1 MWAAFAW
8 SAFKTL
14 LLNVAIGALT
24 TALQLRKQPKAPRYS
39 LSDFTYNTNDQGRA
53 LTRVFGRVP
62 VVGHMGWWGNYRARE
77 VTKKVR
83 VFGFSVGKQSLGWEY
98 YIGMWLHLTGGCVE
112 RVRAIYYG
120 DKLVWSGNVAL
131 SKTGS
136 TSIAVD
142 KRWDEAEGAQVKSG
156 LSGTFVF
163 WNIERQ
169 IGDNSTLPVDSYLAA
184 QLGESPPMY
193 PGTCHVRFDGFV
205 GTSPQIPSIK
215 IVVEDLTA
223 PAALLSGRQRTISYP
238 VENTLL
244 DGTAYA
250 AVQAFVD
257 GARNVNGSANPVF
270 ALAEIATKSDPSFGA
285 RMSPYLLDFD
295 SFMRAAHRVKED
307 GLGVD
312 FPWESTTPSSEQIEQ
327 LLQLINGHLDHDPR
341 TGLLK
346 LELVREDDAVSFD
359 FTSSNII
366 RLGKFERSVISEAPN
381 VFEVRYADRADK
393 YLEKTCTTRNIAGVR
408 GAGRE
413 IKVSQDYL
421 GVSTRDVASRL
432 VTRLKRSS
440 VSSLASLEFT
450 GVVPGG
456 TVLKPGQLITVDH
469 ETEGLL
475 RMRILS
481 ARYGDYSS
489 RQEVDIEAI
498 EDVFRDGNGS
508 LAGSDPGTTLPEDVL
523 PSNAVEAA
531 RVFYAP
537 AALTDGEND
546 QAMVLVAP
554 SSAYQTAYRVE
565 MALTTSGTFDDE
577 TAFRVDG
584 VHEFAAYGTTTGAVA
599 ENASFSVQLSAAS
612 AAVVARN
619 NAENPT
625 PYVCLGNPTTADH
638 VWIRATA
645 VSLDTGTNVAT
656 INTANGHGVW
666 GTWPLRFAAGTEAWI
681 AYDWVIDPGVLQTVL
696 TRAFNDTTVAAT
708 WAGYADSNPWAFIR
722 AGNREN
728 PAPVQLPSM
737 PGTEVGGFGSA
748 TVSAR
753 PWTAGRTRI
762 NGVEGAFAETDSL
775 PLVPRAGTL
784 SVSWV
789 NRSRASRADS
799 AYGSSTTS
807 GVEQNSR
814 TVYFIDT
821 RPAPGS
827 GTWIRRHT
835 GTLTAGESQSSLLA
849 SMDSLGVA
857 SGSVMRLIVRTEQF
871 VGGQWVFPAR
881 VDKDEDFV
889 ASSLGALA
897 GRARYYQLT

>member
-1 MWAAFAW
+1 MWGAFFWSVAKAFAFN
-8 SAFKTL
+8 AL
-14 LLNVAIGALT
+14 IGALT

-62 VVGHMGWWGNYRARE
+62 VTGHLAWWGNYRARE

-83 VFGFSVGKQSLGWEY
+83 VLIFNVGKQSLGWEY
-98 YIGMWLHLTGGCVE
+98 SIGMWLHLTGGCVE
-112 RVRAIYYG
+112 RVREIYYG
-120 DKLVWSGNVAL
+120 DKLVWSGDVAL

-136 TSIAVD
+136 TTISVN
-142 KRWDEAEGAQVKSG
+142 KRWDEAEGAQVKTG
-156 LSGTFVF
+156 LVGDFVF
-163 WNIERQ
+163 WNIERA
-169 IGDNSTLPVDSYLAA
+169 IGDASALPVDSYLAS
-184 QLGESPPMY
+184 QLGENPPMY
-193 PGTCHVRFDGFV
+193 PNTCHVRFDGFV

-223 PAALLSGRQRTISYP
+223 PAALLAGRTRTISYP
-238 VENTLL
+238 VAGNLA
-244 DGTAYA
+244 DGPVYD

-285 RMSPYLLDFD
+285 RLSPYLLDFD
-295 SFMRAAHRVKED
+295 SFMRAAQRVKND

-346 LELVREDDAVSFD
+346 LELVREDDAVAFD

-393 YLEKTCTTRNIAGVR
+393 YLEKTVTARNIAGVR

-413 IKVSQDYL
+413 IKVTQDYL
-421 GVSTRDVASRL
+421 GVSTRDVGSRL
-432 VTRLKRSS
+432 VTRMKRSS

-508 LAGSDPGTTLPEDVL
+508 LAGSDPGTTLPEDVV
-523 PSNAVEAA
+523 PSNAVEAS

-537 AALTDGEND
+537 AALTEGEND
-546 QAMVLVAP
+546 QTMILVAP

-577 TAFRVDG
+577 TASRVDG
-584 VHEFAAYGTTTGAVA
+584 VHEFAAYGTTTAAVA

-638 VWIRATA
+638 VWLKAA
-645 VSLDTGTNVAT
+645 SVSLDTGTNIAT
-656 INTANGHGVW
+656 ITPSGGHGIW
-666 GTWPLRFAAGTEAWI
+666 GTWPLRFASGTEAWI
-681 AYDWVIDPGVLQTVL
+681 AYDYVVDPGVLQTVL
-696 TRAFNDTTVAAT
+696 TRAFNDPAVAAQF
-708 WAGYADSNPWAFIR
+708 AGYDGSNPWAFIR

-728 PAPVQLPSM
+728 PTPVQLPTLT
-737 PGTEVGGFGSA
+737 GTEVGGSGSA

-775 PLVPRAGTL
+775 PLIPRAGTL

-799 AYGSSTTS
+799 NYNSSSTS
-807 GVEQNSR
+807 GVEPNSR
-814 TVYFIDT
+814 VQFFIDT
-821 RPAPGS
+821 RPAPGT

-835 GTLTAGESQSSLLA
+835 GTLTAGESQSALLA

-857 SGSVMRLIVRTEQF
+857 SGSVVRLIVRTEQF

-881 VDKDEDFV
+881 VDRDEDFV
-889 ASSLGALA
+889 ASSLGAPA
-897 GRARYYQLT
+897 GRARYYEIT

>member
-14 LLNVAIGALT
+14 LLNIAIGALT
-24 TALQLRKQPKAPRYS
+24 TAMQLRKAPKAQRYS

-62 VVGHMGWWGNYRARE
+62 VTGHLAWWGNYRAVE
-77 VTKKVR
+77 KTKKVR
-83 VFGFSVGKQSLGWEY
+83 TFGITVGRQSLGWEY

-112 RVRAIYYG
+112 RVREIYYG

-156 LSGTFVF
+156 LAGTFVF
-163 WNIERQ
+163 WNIERP
-169 IGDNSTLPVDSYLAA
+169 IGNNSALPVDAYLAA
-184 QLGESPPMY
+184 QLGENPPMY
-193 PGTCHVRFDGFV
+193 PNSCHVRFDGFV

-223 PAALLSGRQRTISYP
+223 PAALLAGRTRTISYP
-238 VENTLL
+238 VAGELT
-244 DGTAYA
+244 DATVYA
-250 AVQAFVD
+250 AVQSFVD

-270 ALAEIATKSDPSFGA
+270 AIAEIATKSDPSFGA
-285 RMSPYLLDFD
+285 RLSPYLLDLD
-295 SFMRAAHRVKED
+295 SFMRAAYRVKED

-327 LLQLINGHLDHDPR
+327 LLQLVNGHLDHDPR

-346 LELVREDDAVSFD
+346 LELVRESDEPAFEFD
-359 FTSSNII
+359 SSNLI
-366 RLGKFERSVISEAPN
+366 RLGKFERSVIAEAPN
-381 VFEVRYADRADK
+381 VFEVRYADRDDK
-393 YLEKTCTTRNIAGVR
+393 YLEKTVTVRNIAGVR
-408 GAGRE
+408 SAGRE
-413 IKVSQDYL
+413 IKLSQDYL
-421 GVSTRDVASRL
+421 GLTTRAVTSRVA
-432 VTRLKRSS
+432 TRLKRSS

-481 ARYGDYSS
+481 ARFGDYSN

-508 LAGSDPGTTLPEDVL
+508 LSGSDPGTTLPEDVL

-537 AALTDGEND
+537 ASLTDGEND

-565 MALTTSGTFDDE
+565 MALTTAGTFDDD

-584 VHEFAAYGTTTGAVA
+584 VHEFAAYGTTTAAVA

-619 NAENPT
+619 NAESPT

-638 VWIRATA
+638 VWLKAA
-645 VSLDTGTNVAT
+645 SVSLNTTTNVAT
-656 INTANGHGVW
+656 ITPSGGHGIW
-666 GTWPLRFAAGTEAWI
+666 GTWPLRFASGTEAWI
-681 AYDWVIDPGVLQTVL
+681 AYDYVLDPGALQTVL
-696 TRAFNDTTVAAT
+696 TRAFNDTTVAAQF
-708 WAGYADSNPWAFIR
+708 AGFDGSNPWAFIR

-728 PAPVQLPSM
+728 PTPVQLPTLA
-737 PGTEVGGFGSA
+737 GTEVGGSGSA

-775 PLVPRAGTL
+775 PLIPRAGTL

-799 AYGSSTTS
+799 NYNSSSTS

-814 TVYFIDT
+814 VQFFVDT
-821 RPAPGS
+821 RPAPGT

-835 GTLTAGESQSSLLA
+835 GTLTAGESQSALLA

-857 SGSVMRLIVRTEQF
+857 SGSVVRLIVRTEQF
-871 VGGQWVFPAR
+871 VGGQWIFPAR

-889 ASSLGALA
+889 ASSLGAPA
-897 GRARYYQLT
+897 GRARYYEIT

>member
-1 MWAAFAW
+1 MWASFAW
-8 SAFKTL
+8 AAFKTL

-24 TALQLRKQPKAPRYS
+24 TAMQLRKQPKAPRYS

-62 VVGHMGWWGNYRARE
+62 VTGHLAWWGNYRARE

-83 VFGFSVGKQSLGWEY
+83 VFGISVGKQSLGWEY

-112 RVRAIYYG
+112 RVREIYYG

-136 TSIAVD
+136 TSIGVD

-163 WNIERQ
+163 WNVERP
-169 IGDNSTLPVDSYLAA
+169 IGDNSALPVDSYLAS
-184 QLGESPPMY
+184 QLGENPPMY
-193 PGTCHVRFDGFV
+193 PNTCHVRFDGFV

-223 PAALLSGRQRTISYP
+223 PAALLAGRTRTIAYP
-238 VENTLL
+238 VAGELT
-244 DGTAYA
+244 DATVYA
-250 AVQAFVD
+250 AVQSFVD
-257 GARNVNGSANPVF
+257 GARNVSGSANPVF
-270 ALAEIATKSDPSFGA
+270 AIAEIATKSDPSFGA
-285 RMSPYLLDFD
+285 RLSPYLLDFD
-295 SFMRAAHRVKED
+295 SFMRAAYRVKED

-327 LLQLINGHLDHDPR
+327 LLQLVNGHLDHDPR

-346 LELVREDDAVSFD
+346 LELVREDDTVSFAFD
-359 FTSSNII
+359 SSNII
-366 RLGKFERSVISEAPN
+366 RLGKFERSVLSEAPN
-381 VFEVRYADRADK
+381 VFEVRYADRDAK
-393 YLEKTCTTRNIAGVR
+393 YEEKTCSVRNIAGVR

-413 IKVSQDYL
+413 IKLSQDYL
-421 GVSTRDVASRL
+421 GVSTRAVASRL
-432 VTRLKRSS
+432 VTRLKRSA

-475 RMRILS
+475 RLRILS
-481 ARYGDYSS
+481 ARFGDYSN

-508 LAGSDPGTTLPEDVL
+508 LSGSDPGTSLPEDVL

-537 AALTDGEND
+537 ASLTDGEND
-546 QAMVLVAP
+546 QAMILVAP

-565 MALTTSGTFDDE
+565 MALTSSGTFDDD
-577 TAFRVDG
+577 TSFRVDG
-584 VHEFAAYGTTTGAVA
+584 VHEFAAYGTTTAAVA

-638 VWIRATA
+638 VWIRASA
-645 VSLDTGTNVAT
+645 VSLNTTTNVAT
-656 INTANGHGVW
+656 ITTSNGHGVW
-666 GTWPLRFAAGTEAWI
+666 GTWPLRFAAGAETWI
-681 AYDWVIDPGVLQTVL
+681 AYDWVVDPGVLQTVL
-696 TRAFNDTTVAAT
+696 TRAFNDPAVAAQFT
-708 WAGYADSNPWAFIR
+708 GWPGSYPWAFIR

-728 PAPVQLPSM
+728 PTPVQLPTLSA
-737 PGTEVGGFGSA
+737 TEVGGSGSA

-775 PLVPRAGTL
+775 PLIPRAGTL

-789 NRSRASRADS
+789 NRSSASRADS
-799 AYGSSTTS
+799 NYNSSSTS
-807 GVEQNSR
+807 GVEPNSR
-814 TVYFIDT
+814 VQFFIDT
-821 RPAPGS
+821 RPAPGT

-835 GTLTAGESQSSLLA
+835 GTLTAGENQSALLA
-849 SMDSLGVA
+849 SLDSLGVA
-857 SGSVMRLIVRTEQF
+857 SGSVVRLIVRTEQF

-881 VDKDEDFV
+881 VDRDEDFV
-889 ASSLGALA
+889 ASSLGAPA
-897 GRARYYQLT
+897 GRARYYEIT